1 MANILDKF
9 KTTSIGSSGRV
20 LDFSSKLSP
29 SGDFNKLFDMD
40 AILASWSN
48 ILMTPRGSMD
58 HDPEFGSDLY
68 LYIFEPADSVTQES
82 IKNEIYKAIT
92 TYDDRANIDEINVA
106 FFKNK
111 KGFNVSIVASYEGD
125 NSEMNL
131 TMDENTYMS
140 FA

>member
-40 AILASWSN
+40 AILTSWSN

-68 LYIFEPADSVTQES
+68 LYIFEPADTVTQES

-92 TYDDRANIDEINVA
+92 TYDDRANIDEINVS

-111 KGFNVSIVASYEGD
+111 KGFNISIVANYEGD
-125 NSEMNL
+125 HSEMNL

>member
-29 SGDFNKLFDMD
+29 SGDFSKLYDMD

-48 ILMTPRGSMD
+48 ILITPRGSMD

-68 LYIFEPADSVTQES
+68 LYIFEPADSSTQDS
-82 IKNEIYKAIT
+82 IKDEIYRAIT
-92 TYDDRANIDEINVA
+92 TYDDRANIDEIVVS

-111 KGFNVSIVASYEGD
+111 KGFNVSITANYEGD

-131 TMDENTYMS
+131 NMDENTYMS
-140 FA
+140 FT

>member
-40 AILASWSN
+40 AILTSWSN

-68 LYIFEPADSVTQES
+68 LYIFEPADTVTQES

-92 TYDDRANIDEINVA
+92 TYDDRANIDEINVS

-111 KGFNVSIVASYEGD
+111 KGFNISIIANYEGD
-125 NSEMNL
+125 HSEMNL

-140 FA
+140 FS

>member
-9 KTTSIGSSGRV
+9 KTTSVGSSGRV

-29 SGDFNKLFDMD
+29 SGDFSKLYDMD

-48 ILMTPRGSMD
+48 ILITPRGSMD
-58 HDPEFGSDLY
+58 HDPEFGSDLH
-68 LYIFEPADSVTQES
+68 LYIFEPADTVTQES

-92 TYDDRANIDEINVA
+92 TYDDRANIDEINVS

-111 KGFNVSIVASYEGD
+111 KGFNISIIANYEGD
-125 NSEMNL
+125 HSEMSL

-140 FA
+140 FT

>member
-82 IKNEIYKAIT
+82 IKNEIYRAIT

-131 TMDENTYMS
+131 NMDENTYMS

>member
-40 AILASWSN
+40 AILTSWSN

-68 LYIFEPADSVTQES
+68 LYIFEPADTTTQES

-92 TYDDRANIDEINVA
+92 TYDDRANIDEINVS

-111 KGFNVSIVASYEGD
+111 KGFNISIIANYEGD
-125 NSEMNL
+125 HSEMSL

-140 FA
+140 FS

>member
-40 AILASWSN
+40 AILTSWSN

-82 IKNEIYKAIT
+82 IKNEIYRAIT

>member
-68 LYIFEPADSVTQES
+68 LYIFEPADTVTQES

-92 TYDDRANIDEINVA
+92 TYDDRANIDEINVS

-111 KGFNVSIVASYEGD
+111 KGFNISIIANYEGD
-125 NSEMNL
+125 HSEMSL

-140 FA
+140 FS

>member
-82 IKNEIYKAIT
+82 IKNEIYRAIT

-140 FA
+140 FS

>member
-9 KTTSIGSSGRV
+9 KTTSIGSSGRI

-40 AILASWSN
+40 AILTSWSN

-68 LYIFEPADSVTQES
+68 LYIFEPADTVTQES

-125 NSEMNL
+125 NSEMNF

-140 FA
+140 FS

>member
-68 LYIFEPADSVTQES
+68 LYIFEPADTVTQES

-131 TMDENTYMS
+131 TMDENTYIS
-140 FA
+140 FS

>member
-40 AILASWSN
+40 AILTSWSN

-82 IKNEIYKAIT
+82 IKNEIYRAIT

-131 TMDENTYMS
+131 NMDENTYMS
-140 FA
+140 FS

>member
-40 AILASWSN
+40 AILTSWSN

-68 LYIFEPADSVTQES
+68 LYIFEPADTVTQES
-82 IKNEIYKAIT
+82 IKNEIYRAIT

-140 FA
+140 FS

>member
-1 MANILDKF
+1 MANILEKF
-9 KTTSIGSSGRV
+9 KTTSVGSSGRI

-29 SGDFNKLFDMD
+29 SGDFSKLYDMD

-48 ILMTPRGSMD
+48 ILITPRGSMD

-68 LYIFEPADSVTQES
+68 LYIFEPADSSTQDS
-82 IKNEIYKAIT
+82 IKDEIYRAIT
-92 TYDDRANIDEINVA
+92 TYDDRANIDEIVVS

-111 KGFNVSIVASYEGD
+111 KGFNVSIIANYEGD

-131 TMDENTYMS
+131 NMDENTYMS
-140 FA
+140 FT

>member
-68 LYIFEPADSVTQES
+68 LYIFEPADTVTQES

-140 FA
+140 FS

>member
-68 LYIFEPADSVTQES
+68 LYIFEPADTVTQES

-131 TMDENTYMS
+131 NMDENTYMS

>member
-40 AILASWSN
+40 AILTSWSN

-82 IKNEIYKAIT
+82 IKNEIYRAIT

-125 NSEMNL
+125 NSEINL
-131 TMDENTYMS
+131 NMDENTYMS

>member
-82 IKNEIYKAIT
+82 IKNEIYRAIT
-92 TYDDRANIDEINVA
+92 TYDDRANIDEITVA

-131 TMDENTYMS
+131 NMDENTYMS
-140 FA
+140 FS

>member
-29 SGDFNKLFDMD
+29 SGDFSKLYDMD

-48 ILMTPRGSMD
+48 ILITPRGSMD
-58 HDPEFGSDLY
+58 HDPEFGSDLH
-68 LYIFEPADSVTQES
+68 LYIFEPADTVTQES

-92 TYDDRANIDEINVA
+92 TYDDRANIDEINVS

-111 KGFNVSIVASYEGD
+111 KGFNISIIANYEGD
-125 NSEMNL
+125 HSEMSL

-140 FA
+140 FT

>member
-20 LDFSSKLSP
+20 LDFFFFFFP

-40 AILASWSN
+40 AILTSWSN

-82 IKNEIYKAIT
+82 IKNEIYRAIT

-140 FA
+140 FS

>member
-9 KTTSIGSSGRV
+9 KTTSVGSSGRV

-29 SGDFNKLFDMD
+29 SGDFSKLYDMD

-48 ILMTPRGSMD
+48 ILITPRGSMD
-58 HDPEFGSDLY
+58 HDPEFGSDLH
-68 LYIFEPADSVTQES
+68 LYIFEPADTVTQES

-92 TYDDRANIDEINVA
+92 TYDDRANIDEINVS

-111 KGFNVSIVASYEGD
+111 KGFNISIIANYEGD
-125 NSEMNL
+125 NSEMSL

-140 FA
+140 FT

>member
-40 AILASWSN
+40 AILTSWSN

-82 IKNEIYKAIT
+82 IKNEIYRAIT

-140 FA
+140 FS

>member
-9 KTTSIGSSGRV
+9 KTTSIGSSGRI

-40 AILASWSN
+40 AILTSWSN

-68 LYIFEPADSVTQES
+68 LYIFEPADTVTQES

>member
-68 LYIFEPADSVTQES
+68 LYIFEPADTVTQES

-92 TYDDRANIDEINVA
+92 TYDDRANIDEINVS

-111 KGFNVSIVASYEGD
+111 KGFNISIIANYEGD
-125 NSEMNL
+125 HSEMNL

-140 FA
+140 FS

>member
-9 KTTSIGSSGRV
+9 KTTSVGSSGRI

-29 SGDFNKLFDMD
+29 SGDFSKLYDMD

-48 ILMTPRGSMD
+48 ILITPRGSMD

-68 LYIFEPADSVTQES
+68 LYIFEPADSSTQDS
-82 IKNEIYKAIT
+82 IKDEIYRAIT
-92 TYDDRANIDEINVA
+92 TYDDRANIDEIVVS

-111 KGFNVSIVASYEGD
+111 KGFNVSIIANYEGD

-131 TMDENTYMS
+131 NMDENTYMS

>member
-68 LYIFEPADSVTQES
+68 LYIFEPADTVTQES

>member
-1 MANILDKF
+1 MANILEKF
-9 KTTSIGSSGRV
+9 KTTSVGSSGRI

-29 SGDFNKLFDMD
+29 SGDFSKLYDMD

-48 ILMTPRGSMD
+48 ILITPRGSMD

-68 LYIFEPADSVTQES
+68 LYIFEPADSSTQDS
-82 IKNEIYKAIT
+82 IKDEIYRAIT
-92 TYDDRANIDEINVA
+92 TYDDRANIDEIVVS

-111 KGFNVSIVASYEGD
+111 KGFNVSIIANYEGD

-131 TMDENTYMS
+131 NMDENTYMS

>member
-40 AILASWSN
+40 AILTSWSN

-82 IKNEIYKAIT
+82 IKNEIYRAIT

-131 TMDENTYMS
+131 NMDENTYMS

>member
-40 AILASWSN
+40 AILTSWSN

-68 LYIFEPADSVTQES
+68 LYIFEPADTVTQES

-92 TYDDRANIDEINVA
+92 TYDDRANIDEINVS

-111 KGFNVSIVASYEGD
+111 KGFNISIIANYEGD
-125 NSEMNL
+125 HSEMSL

-140 FA
+140 FS

>member
-9 KTTSIGSSGRV
+9 KTTSVGSSGRV

-29 SGDFNKLFDMD
+29 SGDFSKLYDMD

-48 ILMTPRGSMD
+48 ILITPRGSMD
-58 HDPEFGSDLY
+58 HDPEFGSDLH
-68 LYIFEPADSVTQES
+68 LYIFEPADTATQDS
-82 IKNEIYKAIT
+82 IKNEIFRAIT

-111 KGFNVSIVASYEGD
+111 KGFNVSIIASYEGD
-125 NSEMNL
+125 NSEMSL

-140 FA
+140 FT

>member
-40 AILASWSN
+40 AILTSWSN

-68 LYIFEPADSVTQES
+68 LYIFEPADTVTQES

-140 FA
+140 FS

>member
-40 AILASWSN
+40 AILTSWSN

-68 LYIFEPADSVTQES
+68 LYIFEPADTVTQES

-92 TYDDRANIDEINVA
+92 TYDDRANIDEINVS

-111 KGFNVSIVASYEGD
+111 KGFNISIIANYEGD
-125 NSEMNL
+125 HSEMNL

>member
-111 KGFNVSIVASYEGD
+111 KGFNVSIVASYEVD

-140 FA
+140 FS